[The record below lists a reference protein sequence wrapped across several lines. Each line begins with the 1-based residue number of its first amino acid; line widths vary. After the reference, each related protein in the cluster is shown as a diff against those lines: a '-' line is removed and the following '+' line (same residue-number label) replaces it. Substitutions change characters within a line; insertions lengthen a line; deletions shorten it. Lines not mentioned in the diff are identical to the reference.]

1 MEDKYVL
8 YCLVSGIDPETFGMS
23 QFRLLSV
30 FTQGLQR
37 LKHGVTIPSKVGEK
51 MARNNSEVEV
61 IFKAQNKDFNDAMKG
76 MNQETKNF
84 VKK

>member
-1 MEDKYVL
+1 
-8 YCLVSGIDPETFGMS
+8 
-23 QFRLLSV
+23 
-30 FTQGLQR
+30 
-37 LKHGVTIPSKVGEK
+37 

-61 IFKAQNKDFNDAMKG
+61 IFKAQNKDFNDAMKD